1 MNVILFAILGYCFTQ
16 GRCDCPIGIESSD
29 ANYDEIKLAQEDEQA
44 TLVTRGSIR
53 YFNVNTYPK
62 TSGTVVVTALKA
74 AHTLIGAIL
83 REKQHELKCPER
95 GDYET
100 YMSPK
105 YISDD
110 SNRSKCPLEFEFL
123 STKYKIEMDEM
134 FLDASRVAIFRDPFD
149 RSLSAYYNS
158 LDHSAINAGRC
169 DNASVCSFGEWVDE
183 IKVDGR
189 FTNSHLI
196 DQVSHTMFKN
206 IHYHY
211 VYRLSSSSDMDCF
224 FSLINVSDE
233 TVQELALRNPSKN
246 SDLSLVEKAKHFT
259 PTILEKF
266 KIIYSE
272 DIVLWKSL
280 QRLPGAKNGLMEILI

>member
-16 GRCDCPIGIESSD
+16 GRCDCPIGIDSSD
-29 ANYDEIKLAQEDEQA
+29 ANYDEIKLAQDEQA
-44 TLVTRGSIR
+44 TLVERRSIR

-74 AHTLIGAIL
+74 AHSLIGAIL
-83 REKQHELKCPER
+83 HTKLDELKCPGK

-110 SNRSKCPLEFEFL
+110 SNRSKCPLEFEYL

-134 FLDASRVAIFRDPFD
+134 FLAASRVAIFRDPFD

-158 LDHSAINAGRC
+158 LDHPGINAGRC

-183 IKVDGR
+183 IKVDGQ

-196 DQVSHTMFKN
+196 DQVSHTMFRN

-224 FSLINVSDE
+224 FSLINASDE
-233 TVQELALRNPSKN
+233 NVQDLSKNPSKN
-246 SDLSLVEKAKHFT
+246 SDLSLVVKAKHFT
-259 PTILEKF
+259 PAILEKF

-272 DIVLWKSL
+272 DIVLWKAL